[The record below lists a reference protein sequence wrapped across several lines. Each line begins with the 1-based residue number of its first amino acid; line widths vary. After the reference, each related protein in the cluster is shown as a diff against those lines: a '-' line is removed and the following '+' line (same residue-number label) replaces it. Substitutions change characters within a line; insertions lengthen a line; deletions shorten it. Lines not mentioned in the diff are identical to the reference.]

1 MTKTVS
7 PATGVDRS
15 LDPDVDEHV
24 DELWNDLRP
33 IIAGERSAFAERC
46 HHIGLSMLHLHL
58 MTLLDTKDAMPM
70 GRIAELIG
78 VALPNATGLV
88 SRMQE
93 RDLVERLRSETD
105 RRVVL
110 VRLTPAGRAIL
121 RKLELVRRRR
131 LALALAQLTT
141 AQRDALLHAIH
152 TLRAAFETVGAKET
166 TAV

>member
-1 MTKTVS
+1 M
-7 PATGVDRS
+7 S
-15 LDPDVDEHV
+15 LLEAKG
-24 DELWNDLRP
+24 P
-33 IIAGERSAFAERC
+33 I
-46 HHIGLSMLHLHL
+46 
-58 MTLLDTKDAMPM
+58 PM

-166 TAV
+166 TV

>member
-1 MTKTVS
+1 VTKTVS
-7 PATGVDRS
+7 PATGVDRT
-15 LDPDVDEHV
+15 LDPDVDE
-24 DELWNDLRP
+24 LWSDLRP

-58 MTLLDTKDAMPM
+58 MTLLDTKGAMQM
-70 GRIAELIG
+70 GRIAELMG

-110 VRLTPAGRAIL
+110 VRLTPAGRTIL

-131 LALALAQLTT
+131 LALALAQLTIP
-141 AQRDALLHAIH
+141 QRESLLQSIHALH
-152 TLRAAFETVGAKET
+152 AAFETVGARG
-166 TAV
+166 VHPDDQ